1 MKPCLSEDPRLSAW
15 LDGELPKEEARA
27 VAEHVERCPAC
38 ADLVA
43 SFRSWSFPETRA
55 VEPDPG
61 FLVRFRERRDALG
74 VAPGWTWRRLALG
87 LLPVAAVLLLA
98 ALVSIWTPAESE
110 TLESLEQEAIGAPI
124 AFDSGPEAVLSI
136 AFEPFPAEEP

>member
-1 MKPCLSEDPRLSAW
+1 MKPCLSDDPRLSAW
-15 LDGELPKEEARA
+15 IDGELSEDEAGV

-38 ADLVA
+38 AELVA
-43 SFRSWSFPETRA
+43 SFRSWSFSETRA

-61 FLVRFRERRDALG
+61 FLVRFRERRDALAVG
-74 VAPGWTWRRLALG
+74 PWWTWRRLALG

-98 ALVSIWTPAESE
+98 ALVSIRAPAHRQ
-110 TLESLEQEAIGAPI
+110 TLEALENEAIGAPI
-124 AFDSGPEAVLSI
+124 AFDAGPEAVLSI